1 MKNQVRQGKSDS
13 RNSQYGKL
21 AVVAWLIPM
30 LLFLSM
36 SSGLL
41 AQDEQS
47 ATRPDP
53 ANASEQLEEA
63 VDGSVEALEE
73 GLEEIPVEVKV
84 VLPNGLQMAMAVSTP
99 ELRQQA
105 LLDLAV
111 AAHVVSRAEEGLNAG
126 TGVDHVALAQL
137 YLDDRAWLQML
148 IDRHGWVK
156 PHSSV
161 LDPAAG
167 QLIGQLQQHDLENMP
182 LLTPGLMP
190 EQVLVYQVF
199 QRAPQPLAMSNLP
212 NLLLQVETNA
222 IQIWNAFLQLTQVEG
237 ESDAAW
243 KVVETAWFTDR
254 LMPPPPPPVEEP
266 PADQLTEEQF
276 LEERRLWLEGI
287 PPAIS
292 EVARSAVEARPP
304 DSKGLIR
311 LRYSI
316 LSGLPKLT
324 GEESANTLTNLRGS
338 LYLLSTIDGL
348 HEGRY
353 FEFVQ
358 SLLSVTYRL
367 LELPVNEQEAFSL
380 VDWLLT
386 ELPAISAHYAGD
398 FAAVD
403 PRLNT
408 AMTTSYGVLVE
419 IAGFEP
425 ETLTSEEPETVD
437 PASTGTGDA
446 APAATVAAVDGAL
459 AQQEGEAPGDE
470 SVADTELVDDT
481 DSNELKRRASRLQL
495 ANAVAQL
502 TLVIPDMAYYF
513 DTPVRA
519 KIARD
524 TNTCISLAA
533 GLDEAGNA
541 SMTRRQFD
549 SCMESLLRLADRETR
564 LAELSG
570 DMNGPFT
577 TDTLRRELSVAPWQ
591 RVNYAVG
598 YLHERFST
606 DCLPPANVLP
616 NPLEWAVLANIMSW
630 YAEKYPEFF
639 DSTENEN
646 RIARMRIIGE
656 EIVLA
661 MVEQSECLAASGSGF
676 NDLIS
681 RIMTDYEIVLRDLDS
696 GMSQAETDFRA
707 ARLKTG
713 ADVILVEDAAQRTAF
728 RPDDLVI
735 TPCDMQKTCEM
746 TGNLSATR
754 ALIGLFPD
762 EYLLAE
768 QTGMGRIEICYR
780 NMEWVDRRSEL
791 VRADDENVANYFGRL
806 GFDLVGRYVEKEQ
819 ISDVFGF
826 RFTGSQEHH
835 YLFAQASEEVLN
847 DSCPVKWVGS
857 RMVTPLQEDRGG
869 IVPNRLT
876 YLAAA
881 RKLPSRLLQNNWD
894 KGEEWRDWF
903 VTGIGVEPLEL
914 PAAPE
919 ITGSL
924 DQHLQNLYQAE
935 QLDIYQRVLLPNARN
950 AQGDDVSL
958 YAEMSEV
965 TIAKNMLRTQMM
977 LFYPETMYNSDAI
990 RKAMIGN
997 AGLLEQRILRRFRE
1011 DDIPMT
1017 TVNKIARERLFKFRE
1032 NWSKQPD
1039 GVRNRA
1045 SLPASMVHA
1054 LTRVNI
1060 LYRQFFIT
1068 RPEVLQEIEAT
1079 TQAEPEGEPE
1089 T

>member
-1 MKNQVRQGKSDS
+1 MNNQVGQGKSDS
-13 RNSQYGKL
+13 RNSQYGKF
-21 AVVAWLIPM
+21 AVVVWLIPM

-36 SSGLL
+36 PPQLL
-41 AQDEQS
+41 AQVEE
-47 ATRPDP
+47 P
-53 ANASEQLEEA
+53 ANRLLPGSTPEQLEEA
-63 VDGSVEALEE
+63 VEEAVEAPEE
-73 GLEEIPVEVKV
+73 QLEEIPVEVTV
-84 VLPNGLQMAMAVSTP
+84 ILPDEQQMAMAVSTP

-111 AAHVVSRAEEGLNAG
+111 AAHVLSRAEEGLNAD
-126 TGVDHVALAQL
+126 TGVDHVALAQM

-148 IDRHGWVK
+148 IDKHGWVK

-161 LDPAAG
+161 LDPAAW
-167 QLIGQLQQHDLENMP
+167 QLILQLQQHDLENMP
-182 LLTPGLMP
+182 LLTPVAMP

-199 QRAPQPLAMSNLP
+199 QRSPQSLAMSNLP
-212 NLLLQVETNA
+212 TLLLEVEANA
-222 IQIWNAFLQLTQVEG
+222 IGLWSAFLQLTEVDG
-237 ESDAAW
+237 ISHAAW

-254 LMPPPPPPVEEP
+254 LMPPPPPLVEEP
-266 PADQLTEEQF
+266 PADQVPEEQH
-276 LEERRLWLEGI
+276 LWLEDI
-287 PPAIS
+287 LPAMS

-304 DSKGLIR
+304 DSKALIR

-316 LSGLPKLT
+316 LNGLPKLT
-324 GEESANTLTNLRGS
+324 GEENASTLMNLRDS
-338 LYLLSTIDGL
+338 LYLLSLIDGL
-348 HEGRY
+348 HEGLY

-358 SLLSVTYRL
+358 GLLSITYRL
-367 LELPVNEQEAFSL
+367 LELPVDDQEAYSL
-380 VDWLLT
+380 LDWLLT
-386 ELPAISAHYAGD
+386 ELPAISAHYARD

-408 AMTTSYGVLVE
+408 AMTASYGVLVE
-419 IAGFEP
+419 IAGFE
-425 ETLTSEEPETVD
+425 TDALISQEPGTDDPASMKAADVD
-437 PASTGTGDA
+437 PATE
-446 APAATVAAVDGAL
+446 VAVADDTL
-459 AQQEGEAPGDE
+459 AQQDGEEAPGEETMTDIG
-470 SVADTELVDDT
+470 VIDDT
-481 DSNELKRRASRLQL
+481 DSNELKRKASRLLL

-502 TLVIPDMAYYF
+502 ALVIPDMAYYF

-524 TNTCISLAA
+524 ISTCINLAT
-533 GLDEAGNA
+533 GQDDNGN
-541 SMTRRQFD
+541 SSTTRRQFD
-549 SCMESLLRLADRETR
+549 ACMESLLRLADRDSR
-564 LAELSG
+564 LTELSG

-661 MVEQSECLAASGSGF
+661 MMEQSECLAASGSGF

-681 RIMTDYEIVLRDLDS
+681 RIMTDYEIVLRDLDA
-696 GMSQAETDFRA
+696 GMSQAEADFRA
-707 ARLKTG
+707 TRLKTG
-713 ADVILVEDAAQRTAF
+713 ADVVLVEDASQNTAF

-735 TPCDMQKTCEM
+735 TPCDMQNTCEM

-791 VRADDENVANYFGRL
+791 VRADDENVANYFGHL
-806 GFDLVGRYVEKEQ
+806 GFDLVGRYVENEQ
-819 ISDVFGF
+819 INDVFGF
-826 RFTGSQEHH
+826 RFTDSQEHH

-847 DSCPVKWVGS
+847 DSCPVEWVGT
-857 RMVTPLQEDRGG
+857 RMVTPLRESRGG

-903 VTGIGVEPLEL
+903 VTGLGVEPLEL
-914 PAAPE
+914 PVAPE

-924 DQHLQNLYQAE
+924 NQHLQSLYQAQ
-935 QLDIYQRVLLPNARN
+935 QLDIYQRILLPNARN
-950 AQGDDVSL
+950 AQGDDISL
-958 YAEMSEV
+958 YDEMSEV
-965 TIAKNMLRTQMM
+965 TTAKAMLRTQMM
-977 LFYPETMYNSDAI
+977 LFYPESLYTSDSIRMAI
-990 RKAMIGN
+990 VGN
-997 AGLLEQRILRRFRE
+997 AGLLDQRTLRRFRE
-1011 DDIPMT
+1011 DNVPMT
-1017 TVNKIARERLFKFRE
+1017 SVNRIARDRLFKFRE
-1032 NWSKQPD
+1032 VWSKQPD
-1039 GVRNRA
+1039 GVRKQS
-1045 SLPASMVHA
+1045 SLPASLVHA
-1054 LTRVNI
+1054 LTRINI

-1068 RPEVLQEIEAT
+1068 RPETLQEIEAA
-1079 TQAEPEGEPE
+1079 TQAEPESQPE